1 MSKFKLFVAAGE
13 PSGDQLGAALM
24 ESLITLTGDEIEFVG
39 VGGPLMEAQ
48 GVKSLFPMHELSV
61 MGLGEVLPRLPNL
74 LRRIRETAE
83 AASGS
88 GAAALITIDSPDFSF
103 RVAKKVKALNPGL
116 KTIHYVAPSVWAWRP
131 GRAEKISHYI
141 DHVLALLPFEPPYM
155 TAHGMT
161 CDFVGHPIVTK
172 DVPSPAEIAQF
183 RERLGVSG
191 ERKRLL
197 CVLPGSRGS
206 EIKRMTP
213 IFGEV
218 IAGLDPVKI
227 VLPTLEHRVDL
238 VKSLTRNWRYQPE
251 ITADQVQNRL
261 AMAASDAA
269 LATSG
274 TVSLDLASVATPM
287 VISYRANWL
296 TEQMIQRMV
305 KLNSPNL
312 INILTERLDVPE
324 HLFAK
329 ATPENILPDLRQ
341 LLSNPSAKNK
351 QLKAAGQAMEMLG
364 RGAASPGERAAR
376 SVLSAIS

>member
-1 MSKFKLFVAAGE
+1 MSKLKLFVAAGE
-13 PSGDQLGAALM
+13 PSGDQLGASLM
-24 ESLITLTGDEIEFVG
+24 ESLIGLTGGDVEFAG
-39 VGGPLMEAQ
+39 IGGPLMEAQ
-48 GVKSLFPMHELSV
+48 GLNSLFPMQELSV
-61 MGLGEVLPRLPNL
+61 MGLGEVLPRLPKL

-83 AASGS
+83 AASAS

-103 RVAKKVKALNPGL
+103 RVAKKVKAMTPEL

-131 GRAEKISHYI
+131 RRAEKISHYI

-172 DVPSPAEIAQF
+172 PIPTKQDVETF
-183 RERLGVSG
+183 RHAHGMSSDND
-191 ERKRLL
+191 KLL

-218 IAGLDPVKI
+218 VAELGDINV
-227 VLPTLEHRVDL
+227 VLPTLAHRVDL
-238 VKSLTRNWRYQPE
+238 VKDLIKGWRVQPR
-251 ITADQVQNRL
+251 ITLSPEQNRL

-269 LATSG
+269 IATSG

-324 HLFAK
+324 RLFAA
-329 ATPENILPDLRQ
+329 ATPENILPDLRR
-341 LLSNPSAKNK
+341 LLNEPSAKTK
-351 QLKAAGQAMEMLG
+351 QLAAASEAMEMLG
-364 RGAASPGERAAR
+364 RGAASPGERAAH
-376 SVLSAIS
+376 SVLEAIG